1 MKMKLG
7 AVVAAA
13 LVAAPLAAHAQTA
26 MPGFYIGAEG
36 GVNFLNT
43 RTSGINEKVG
53 FAVGGMIGYDFV
65 GPRVEVEGVY
75 RYNKL
80 SGGGISGSAHQF
92 TPMVNALYDFNLS
105 GTGLSPH
112 LGIGAGINFWKAKGG
127 GASISDEDFALQGIA
142 GVKYA
147 FASGLFLSLDYKFL
161 YTFASKLKDF
171 HNHTGLL
178 TVGYKFGP
186 PAPAMAPPPPAPTTA
201 QYIVF
206 FDFDRAN
213 LTAQAVQT
221 IKQAAAAAKAGNKT
235 RIGVTGHA
243 DRSGSDAYNMALSLR
258 RANAVKDQLVREGI
272 PAAGIT
278 VVGRGESQ
286 PLVPTADGVREPQNR
301 RVEIVL
307 Q

>member
-13 LVAAPLAAHAQTA
+13 LVAAPLAAHAQTGV
-26 MPGFYIGAEG
+26 PGFYIGAEG
-36 GVNFLNT
+36 GVNFLDLP
-43 RTSGINEKVG
+43 RTGGEKVG
-53 FAVGGMIGYDFV
+53 FGVGGVIGYDFV
-65 GPRVEVEGVY
+65 GPRVELEGVY
-75 RYNKL
+75 RYNKVRGTTVNQY
-80 SGGGISGSAHQF
+80 GGFAN
-92 TPMVNALYDFNLS
+92 VLYDFALGS
-105 GTGLSPH
+105 ALSPH
-112 LGIGAGINFWKAKGG
+112 LGIGAGINHLSASAGG
-127 GASISDEDFALQGIA
+127 GSRTRFAMQGIA
-142 GVKYA
+142 GVKYS
-147 FASGLFLSLDYKFL
+147 FPDSGVFVSVDYKFVN
-161 YTFASKLKDF
+161 TFISGRDIYDHSGF
-171 HNHTGLL
+171 L
-178 TVGYKFGP
+178 TLGYKFGP

>member
-1 MKMKLG
+1 MKTKLG

-13 LVAAPLAAHAQTA
+13 LVAAPLAANAQMTPT
-26 MPGFYIGAEG
+26 PGFYIGAEG
-36 GVNFLNT
+36 GVNWLDT
-43 RTSGINEKVG
+43 RTSGINEKIG
-53 FAVGGMIGYDFV
+53 FAVGGMVGYDFV
-65 GPRVEVEGVY
+65 GPRVELEGVY

-80 SGGGISGSAHQF
+80 TGFGASAKAHQF
-92 TPMVNALYDFNLS
+92 TPIVNVLYDFFADS
-105 GTGLSPH
+105 MFSPH
-112 LGIGAGINFWKAKGG
+112 LGIGAGLNIWDVKGG
-127 GASISDEDFALQGIA
+127 GPDDMDFAMQGIA
-142 GVKYA
+142 GLGVK
-147 FASGLFLSLDYKFL
+147 FASGLFLSVDYKFL
-161 YTFASKLKDF
+161 YTFASKVKDF
-171 HNHTGLL
+171 HNHTGML

-186 PAPAMAPPPPAPTTA
+186 PAPAVAPPPTPVAPVSF
-201 QYIVF
+201 IVF

-213 LTAQAVQT
+213 LTAQAVTT
-221 IKQAAAAAKAGNKT
+221 IKQAAAAAKSGNKT

-272 PAAGIT
+272 PAANIT

>member
-1 MKMKLG
+1 MKFG

-13 LVAAPLAAHAQTA
+13 LVAAPVAAHAQA
-26 MPGFYIGAEG
+26 GLPGFYVGLEG
-36 GVNFLNT
+36 GVNFLDLP
-43 RTSGINEKVG
+43 R
-53 FAVGGMIGYDFV
+53 VGGEKIGFGIGGVIGYDFV
-65 GPRVEVEGVY
+65 GPRVELEGVY
-75 RYNKL
+75 RYNKVRGV
-80 SGGGISGSAHQF
+80 SVDQFGGF
-92 TPMVNALYDFNLS
+92 VNFLYDFALGS
-105 GTGLSPH
+105 PLSPH
-112 LGIGAGINFWKAKGG
+112 LGIGAGINYVEARAG
-127 GASISDEDFALQGIA
+127 GASASITKFAMQGIA

-147 FASGLFLSLDYKFL
+147 FPSGVFISADYKFVN
-161 YTFASKLKDF
+161 TFISGRDIYDHSGF
-171 HNHTGLL
+171 L

-186 PAPAMAPPPPAPTTA
+186 PAPAAAPPVTPGPTA

-213 LTAQAVQT
+213 LTAQAVTT
-221 IKQAAAAAKAGNKT
+221 IQQAAAAAKAGNRT

-272 PAAGIT
+272 PAANIA

>member
-1 MKMKLG
+1 M
-7 AVVAAA
+7 AAA
-13 LVAAPLAAHAQTA
+13 VAVLLAPLAANAQPVA
-26 MPGFYIGAEG
+26 PGFYIGVG
-36 GVNFLNT
+36 GGLNGVNVP
-43 RTSGINEKVG
+43 G
-53 FAVGGMIGYDFV
+53 VGGEKLGFNVTGYLGYDFV
-65 GPRVEVEGVY
+65 GPMVEVEGAY
-75 RYNKL
+75 RRNKVRQAYL
-80 SGGGISGSAHQF
+80 NQWSG
-92 TPMVNALYDFNLS
+92 MVNVLYEFAPEN
-105 GTGLSPH
+105 PFAFH
-112 LGIGAGINFWKAKGG
+112 VGIGAGIADGSVNNGANFDLPTKFAMQGLIGG
-127 GASISDEDFALQGIA
+127 RYRFD
-142 GVKYA
+142 
-147 FASGLFLSLDYKFL
+147 SGLFIRTDLKFQNVFLSGKDL
-161 YTFASKLKDF
+161 YNFGGTIS
-171 HNHTGLL
+171 
-178 TVGYKFGP
+178 VGYKFGP
-186 PAPAMAPPPPAPTTA
+186 PAPAAAPPPPPPTSA

-206 FDFDRAN
+206 FDFDRAT
-213 LTAQAVQT
+213 LTAQALTT

>member
-7 AVVAAA
+7 AVLGAA
-13 LVAAPLAAHAQTA
+13 LMAAPIAANAQGV
-26 MPGFYIGAEG
+26 PGFYVGIEG
-36 GVNFLNT
+36 GINWLDIRVN
-43 RTSGINEKVG
+43 GVNEKIG
-53 FAVGGMIGYDFV
+53 PAVGIFLGYDFV
-65 GPRVEVEGVY
+65 GPRVELEGVY
-75 RYNKL
+75 RNNKVTGVSVDQW
-80 SGGGISGSAHQF
+80 SGF
-92 TPMVNALYDFNLS
+92 VNLLYDFMADQPFS
-105 GTGLSPH
+105 VH
-112 LGIGAGINFWKAKGG
+112 LGVGAGINHIDAGNFFSSTK
-127 GASISDEDFALQGIA
+127 FAMQGIV
-142 GVKYA
+142 GVTYK
-147 FASGLFLSLDYKFL
+147 FVDGLFLGADFKLVDTFVNGKDPLDY
-161 YTFASKLKDF
+161 
-171 HNHTGLL
+171 TGMIRI
-178 TVGYKFGP
+178 GYKFGP

-213 LTAQAVQT
+213 LTAQAMTT
-221 IKQAAAAAKAGNKT
+221 IRQAAAAAKAGNKT

-258 RANAVKDQLVREGI
+258 RANAVKDALVREGI
-272 PAAGIT
+272 PATGIT